1 MALGGGVFTAQN
13 KILPGSYINVI
24 STASVRSTLGE
35 RGVIALPIA
44 LKWGKEGEVMT
55 VTAEEFTKNSTE
67 LFGYAYDAPEMLE
80 LREVFKHA
88 QKALIYNTAVG
99 GTKASV
105 KLSTT
110 GDEAVAKKAGIRGND
125 LKVVIE
131 KNVDS
136 SEYDVSVYLGGSLV
150 FSQTDVAHYSNLGEN
165 DYVEWDV
172 GSPITDNDITAGK
185 AFTGGTDGTTD
196 ASSIQAALNAF
207 ESYTFNVLLCPSTDN
222 AALFVEYT
230 KRMRDQKGVK
240 FQTVV
245 PSITNANYEG
255 VVQIPEAQAG
265 AIYWVA
271 GALAGCEENKS
282 CTNMTY
288 DGEVTIP
295 CAETQT
301 ELENYIKSGV
311 FAFHKVETEVRV
323 LMDINSL
330 VTYSENKND
339 LFSSNQVIRVCDGCA
354 MDAARIFNTKY
365 LGKVQNDASGRI
377 SFWSDIVS
385 NRRERETMRAIEAY
399 DSEALTVEQGKTKN
413 SVVVNEVIVPI
424 SAMEKLYMTI
434 VIN

>member
-24 STASVRSTLGE
+24 STASVRSTMGE

-99 GTKASV
+99 GTKA
-105 KLSTT
+105 K
-110 GDEAVAKKAGIRGND
+110 DEKFEATRPGSRGND
-125 LKVVIE
+125 IKYVVE
-131 KNVDS
+131 ENLDDS
-136 SEYDVSVYLGGSLV
+136 SKIDITIYLGNTV
-150 FSQTDVAHYSNLGEN
+150 VDKQTVTTTKAVSE
-165 DYVEWDV
+165 YVNNEYV
-172 GSPITDNDITAGK
+172 TCTAAPTVTAGK
-185 AFTGGTDGTTD
+185 SLTGGADGTTD

-245 PSITNANYEG
+245 PSITNADYEG

-301 ELENYIKSGV
+301 ELENYIESGV